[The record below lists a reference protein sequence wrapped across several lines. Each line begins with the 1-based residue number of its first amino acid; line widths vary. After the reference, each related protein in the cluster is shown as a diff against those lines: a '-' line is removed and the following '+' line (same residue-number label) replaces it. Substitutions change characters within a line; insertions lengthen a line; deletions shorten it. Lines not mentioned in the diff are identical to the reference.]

1 MNKWK
6 TNKIVPLPMYNF
18 SVFLG
23 ILSGIQTNLFLGV
36 GCGEDNCFTMLWSF
50 LPFNNMN
57 QS

>member
-1 MNKWK
+1 
-6 TNKIVPLPMYNF
+6 MYNF

-23 ILSGIQTNLFLGV
+23 ILSGIQINFFFV
-36 GCGEDNCFTMLWSF
+36 CVCGEDNCFTMLWSF